1 MPAST
6 TAALEPSPPPNGAA
20 PSSGLCEGVVVSH
33 LGKGIAVEVDQQTV
47 LCQTLRKLDTVVVGD
62 KVLLS
67 ISSPE
72 QGRIERILPRRSV
85 LQRPSRG
92 NDTRPVA
99 ANLDTI
105 FVVFAAEPE
114 CDFLLLDQYLAVC
127 ENCNIAAALVFNKI
141 DLPCAEAVG
150 QELKLYQDLDYPLYR
165 ISANQRLGIDALR
178 DALRGQTGM
187 LAGQSGVGKSSLT
200 NALLDHRDGTSAE
213 TVYRPQKT
221 LKTNSVSAT
230 TRHGRHTTTAATL
243 YHLPNGGDLIDSPGV
258 AIFGLAGLSEA
269 QLAWGYRE
277 FHPYIGKCRF
287 NDCRHVNDKDCAIR
301 EAAEIGAIPLSRYQR
316 FLKLREKMPPG
327 NRN

>member
-1 MPAST
+1 MAANAPGIAVAPAAMQSS
-6 TAALEPSPPPNGAA
+6 ALSE
-20 PSSGLCEGVVVSH
+20 GLVVAH
-33 LGKGIAVEVDQQTV
+33 LGKGIAVEVAGQTV

-62 KVLLS
+62 RVLLS
-67 ISSPE
+67 MSSPE
-72 QGRIERILPRRSV
+72 QGRIEQILPRRSV

-127 ENCNIAAALVFNKI
+127 ENCNIDAALVLNKI
-141 DLPCAEAVG
+141 DLTHSASVE
-150 QELKLYQDLDYPLYR
+150 QELQYYQSLGYRLYR
-165 ISANQRLGIDALR
+165 VSARQNIGITDLQRDLC
-178 DALRGQTGM
+178 GQTG
-187 LAGQSGVGKSSLT
+187 LFAGQSGVGKSSLT
-200 NALLDHRDGTSAE
+200 NALLPDKSI
-213 TVYRPQKT
+213 KI
-221 LKTNSVSAT
+221 NSVSEI

-243 YHLPNGGDLIDSPGV
+243 YHLPDGGDLIDSPGV

-277 FHPYIGKCRF
+277 FHPFIGKCRF
-287 NDCRHVNDKDCAIR
+287 NDCRHVNDKDCAVR
-301 EAAEIGAIPLSRYQR
+301 LAAENGAIPLSRYQR

-327 NRN
+327 NRT